1 MTTKTI
7 YYPNSCAIEAVL
19 EFCADLDS
27 SNNVDDL
34 IVDFSNMGRVE
45 PFAMLFIARRL
56 RTFEVD
62 NRHVNVSYRNYET
75 QSYVGHM
82 GFFKSFGLDFGKKPG
97 EACGNNTYLPLTI
110 LRTQIIRDEANK
122 EWKSEQDIIERR
134 AEELAVILSQQKDGN
149 LVDVFTYS
157 IREIVRNVVEHSGS
171 KQVAYCAQYWPA
183 YKKVEIAILDAGV
196 GLKESISQN
205 PFVEVTCDSDAIQQV
220 LMPAISSKNYKGAII
235 DTDDPWHNS
244 GFGLYMT
251 NRLCRNGGEF
261 FICSGAHGILLND
274 GGKQHIDLGFHY
286 EGTVVK
292 LVLNTSKLDE
302 LKTMLSQFQKDGFE
316 AAKQIKGV
324 GVYNASAASQ
334 MLSRDFKTTA

>member
-1 MTTKTI
+1 MKTL
-7 YYPNSCAIEAVL
+7 YYPNCCSIEAVL
-19 EFCADLDS
+19 KFCEELDS
-27 SNNVDDL
+27 STDIDEL
-34 IVDFSNMGRVE
+34 TVDFSKMGRVE
-45 PFAMLFIARRL
+45 PFAMLFVARRL

-62 NRHVNVSYRNYET
+62 NRDIKVNYKNYET
-75 QSYVGHM
+75 QSYLGHM

-110 LRTQIIRDEANK
+110 LRTQSIRDEANK
-122 EWKSEQDIIERR
+122 EWKSEQDIIERK
-134 AEELAVILSQQKDGN
+134 AEELAVILSQQQDGN

-183 YKKVEIAILDAGV
+183 YKKVEIAILDAGI
-196 GLKESISQN
+196 GLKESISKN

-261 FICSGAHGILLND
+261 FICSGDHGILLND
-274 GGKQHIDLGFHY
+274 EGKRHIDLGFNY
-286 EGTVVK
+286 SGTVVK
-292 LVLNTSKLDE
+292 MVLNTSKLVE
-302 LKTMLSQFQKDGFE
+302 LKTMLGKFQIDGFE
-316 AAKQIKGV
+316 FAKQLKGV

-334 MLSRDFKTTA
+334 MLSRDFVTTD